1 MSCSICYK
9 HIAKIIFQHGES
21 EAHDS
26 TDIWSQG
33 QPPAL
38 TQSQSYVTAST
49 NDVWQS
55 GIHRHSWSESEVI
68 QPSLHMSGVYGVTA
82 NKPEQTLPTTGWF
95 VQIDELYPSRD
106 LEIGPIYTNTI
117 HKFLFLNKK
126 SFKVIYFFFFFHVT
140 ASACDWTLRCC
151 TTEAG
156 FYGTV
161 FRSCCRSKDYQTD
174 KVILKCLQNG
184 KWKTSGEY
192 EVQEEKTSWAL
203 WTVLVSCILV

>member
-1 MSCSICYK
+1 MSDSQEYTGIPGVKARLFNPHSICLV
-9 HIAKIIFQHGES
+9 FMV
-21 EAHDS
+21 
-26 TDIWSQG
+26 WL
-33 QPPAL
+33 L
-38 TQSQSYVTAST
+38 TNQS
-49 NDVWQS
+49 
-55 GIHRHSWSESEVI
+55 R
-68 QPSLHMSGVYGVTA
+68 
-82 NKPEQTLPTTGWF
+82 
-95 VQIDELYPSRD
+95 LYPQPDDLSRSMNFILLGIWKLD
-106 LEIGPIYTNTI
+106 PFTQTQHINFCSLT
-117 HKFLFLNKK
+117 KK
-126 SFKVIYFFFFFHVT
+126 SFKVIYIYIFFFHMT

-161 FRSCCRSKDYQTD
+161 FRSCCRSKDDQTD

>member
-106 LEIGPIYTNTI
+106 LEIGPIYTNTTQ
-117 HKFLFLNKK
+117 KFCSLTKKVLKLYIYIFLTWLL
-126 SFKVIYFFFFFHVT
+126 VHVT
-140 ASACDWTLRCC
+140 ERWGVAQLRLVFMAQCFAHV
-151 TTEAG
+151 AG
-156 FYGTV
+156 
-161 FRSCCRSKDYQTD
+161 
-174 KVILKCLQNG
+174 LKTIRLI
-184 KWKTSGEY
+184 KLS
-192 EVQEEKTSWAL
+192 
-203 WTVLVSCILV
+203 